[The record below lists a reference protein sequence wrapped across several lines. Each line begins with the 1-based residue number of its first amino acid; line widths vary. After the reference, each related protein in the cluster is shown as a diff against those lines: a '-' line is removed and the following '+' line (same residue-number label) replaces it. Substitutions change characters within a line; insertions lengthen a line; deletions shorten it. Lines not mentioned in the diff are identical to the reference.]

1 MIGKLALKTILAE
14 KKRSVCTVVAMVL
27 TAVLFSV
34 LFTTIFGINQA
45 STAYNI
51 KQAGTKFHFLIKPWN
66 MDNVNLTKKIKGDG
80 SVKSA
85 GASKFLGYVGEKK
98 LNYNV
103 EVKYE
108 DRAFVE
114 SCFHSPDRGKL
125 PEAENEALVDT
136 TTLRR
141 LGVPLK
147 IGSRFKVKVSVG
159 DKTEIKNFVLSGMCS
174 MNKTFKVKVGVIVV
188 SEKYASLW
196 KQKYSA
202 QGIYGK
208 EELGVVLKDA
218 VGKDAGDIERDAQRL
233 LSRTGAKE
241 YTKNVGVNPGYE
253 NHADTDSNPVTVI
266 AGLLLI
272 MLIGYL
278 IINNIFHI
286 AARKDA
292 GQYGQLKTIGMD
304 SRQVAALVRWQAL
317 YLLAFAIPIGSVS
330 GLITGRLALP
340 AIIAMTNYDA
350 VAGDDLIG
358 SGHILPVLALTIVFI
373 TITTFIS
380 ILGPVRMIKK
390 LSPIESTKVELKNKK
405 ERRET
410 GDGSKLHKFAFYNVT
425 RNRKSMVLLIVSIT
439 LPLLLVSI
447 SYNLSNS
454 FNMNKY
460 LSSEMFSDYTVAT
473 ASYYRGDYFSDEN
486 NEEKEMCLDSGM
498 VDKIKSTGAVSA
510 GGYVYGTCD
519 ASHKQRLQGAD
530 PGYWLN
536 IYGVEG
542 FNLQKKQWLEEKID
556 MNAFKNGTGVIEG
569 CWKDQDG
576 GASPGSYVYS
586 VGDKVRLKDKSG
598 KERSFTVVGH
608 IDVGKGALTS
618 GISGRDTTYELY
630 FPPSIYRKLMGNENI
645 MSYNFNVKHGQEEMM
660 EGYLKTLAA
669 NNPDFNFQSK
679 MKLGMEFE
687 SLKQLIELI
696 CVFLCV
702 VLSLIAIMNLIN
714 VFVTSIIVRE
724 KEIATLRSIG
734 MTRKQLRTMLTWEIS
749 YYIISAFILSTILSL
764 ILSGTVVAGIC
775 NDTSFLTYNTGVAI
789 FALILIV
796 SFVIGYI
803 TMRLEERSVSK
814 MSITERIKAL

>member
-1 MIGKLALKTILAE
+1 MIGKLALRSILAE
-14 KKRSVCTVVAMVL
+14 KKRSVCTVLAMVL

-34 LFTTIFGINQA
+34 LFTTIFGMNQA

-66 MDNVNLTKKIKGDG
+66 MDNVKLTKKIEDDDA
-80 SVKSA
+80 VKSV
-85 GASKFLGYVGEKK
+85 GESKFLGYVGDKK

-108 DRAFVE
+108 DSAFVE
-114 SCFHSPDRGKL
+114 GCFHSPDIGKL

-147 IGSRFKVKVSVG
+147 IGSRFKAKVSVG
-159 DKTEIKNFVLSGMCS
+159 DKNEIKKFVLSGMCS

-218 VGKDAGDIERDAQRL
+218 GDIEKNAQRL
-233 LSRTGAKE
+233 LIRLGAKE
-241 YTKNVGVNPGYE
+241 YIKNIGVNPGYE
-253 NHADTDSNPVTVI
+253 NHADTYSNPATIIV
-266 AGLLLI
+266 GLLLI

-278 IINNIFHI
+278 IINNIFYI

-292 GQYGQLKTIGMD
+292 GQYGQLKTLGMD
-304 SRQVAALVRWQAL
+304 SRQVATLVRCQAL

-340 AIIAMTNYDA
+340 AIIALTNFDA

-358 SGHILPVLALTIVFI
+358 SGDVLSVLALTIVFI

-390 LSPIESTKVELKNKK
+390 LSPIESSKVELKNKK
-405 ERRET
+405 ERREA
-410 GDGSKLHKFAFYNVT
+410 GDGSKVYKFALYNVT
-425 RNRKSMVLLIVSIT
+425 RNRKSMLLLIVSIT

-454 FNMNKY
+454 FDMNKY
-460 LSSEMFSDYTVAT
+460 LSSKMFSDYTMAT
-473 ASYYRGDYFSDEN
+473 ASYYRGDYFSDKN
-486 NEEKEMCLDSGM
+486 NEEKEMNLNPGI
-498 VDKIKSTGAVSA
+498 VDEIKSTGAVSA
-510 GGYVYGTCD
+510 GGCVYGTCD
-519 ASHKQRLQGAD
+519 ASHKQRLKGAD

-536 IYGVEG
+536 IYGIEG
-542 FNLQKKQWLEEKID
+542 FNLQKKQWLEDKMD
-556 MNAFKNGTGVIEG
+556 MNAFKSGTGVIEG
-569 CWKDQDG
+569 CWKDQNGD
-576 GASPGSYVYS
+576 ASPGSYVYA

-608 IDVGKGALTS
+608 IDVGKGVLTS

-630 FPPSIYRKLMGNENI
+630 FPPNIYRKLAGNKNI
-645 MSYNFNVKHGQEEMM
+645 MSYNFNVKHGQEKIIER
-660 EGYLKTLAA
+660 YLKTLVST
-669 NNPDFNFQSK
+669 NYDFNFQSK

-687 SLKQLIELI
+687 SLRQLIELI

-702 VLSLIAIMNLIN
+702 VLSFIAIMNLIN

-749 YYIISAFILSTILSL
+749 YYIISAFILSTILSF

-775 NDTSFLTYNTGVAI
+775 NDTSFMTYNTGVVI

-796 SFVIGYI
+796 SFAIGYI